1 MMNNTQPETT
11 LLKSKVE
18 GELRANSKNSRCYL
32 TLSEKKAMQQEYGE
46 PAYILYDYL
55 LDMTKHRNPD
65 VTVPGLMAITGWT
78 HSKVKRIRKIL
89 LEAELLYTIYLAS
102 TKGSKITLTY
112 LGENLVKMAKR
123 DEYKRG
129 YLYQVECLAK
139 KKGITE
145 GEAHKELSL
154 AMVEEDG
161 IGKDL
166 LDIFIK
172 NNFKGDL
179 EEIYKEFK
187 SHPQYY
193 AGDVYDIPE

>member
-1 MMNNTQPETT
+1 MINNTQPEIT
-11 LLKSKVE
+11 LLRSKVE

-32 TLSEKKAMQQEYGE
+32 TLSEKKDMQQEYGE

-112 LGENLVKMAKR
+112 LGKNLVKMAKR
-123 DEYKRG
+123 AEEVKGEFWPLSDLTEDQKKEMANCAR
-129 YLYQVECLAK
+129 LMNENSLAK
-139 KKGITE
+139 RKVVKG
-145 GEAHKELSL
+145 
-154 AMVEEDG
+154 
-161 IGKDL
+161 
-166 LDIFIK
+166 
-172 NNFKGDL
+172 
-179 EEIYKEFK
+179 
-187 SHPQYY
+187 
-193 AGDVYDIPE
+193 